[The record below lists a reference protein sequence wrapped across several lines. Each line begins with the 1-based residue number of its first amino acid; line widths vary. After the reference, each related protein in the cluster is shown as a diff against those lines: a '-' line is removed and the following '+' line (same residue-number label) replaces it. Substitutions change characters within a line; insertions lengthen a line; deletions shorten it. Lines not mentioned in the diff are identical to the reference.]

1 MATSLEEGAM
11 TDLVTIQHVLNPVTG
26 ELIPA
31 EDVNGVAEAVKGLR
45 ELKAQIA
52 DAIADAT
59 VILVAESKRQGTKT
73 LALQDVTVEI
83 RGGTETAWDVQE
95 LRTNLEALQIPE
107 ERLRA
112 LIKTEVTYKVDARVA
127 KQLAG
132 ANEDYAAVL
141 ESAKTTVE
149 KPYYIRVKEGEPF

>member
-1 MATSLEEGAM
+1 M
-11 TDLVTIQHVLNPVTG
+11 TDMVTIQHVLNPVTG

-31 EDVNGVAEAVKGLR
+31 SDVNGVAEAVKGLR
-45 ELKAQIA
+45 QLSQQIR

-59 VILVAESKRQGTKT
+59 VILVEESRRQGTKT

-83 RGGTETAWDVQE
+83 RGGTETVWDI
-95 LRTNLEALQIPE
+95 EALQHQMDSLGLPA
-107 ERLRA
+107 ERMDA

-141 ESAKTTVE
+141 ESAKTTVQ
-149 KPYYIRVKEGEPF
+149 KPYYVRVKEGEPF

>member
-1 MATSLEEGAM
+1 M
-11 TDLVTIQHVLNPVTG
+11 TDMVTIQHVLNPVTG

-31 EDVNGVAEAVKGLR
+31 SDVNGVAEAVKGLR
-45 ELKAQIA
+45 QLNAQIR

-59 VILVAESKRQGTKT
+59 VILVEESRRQGTKT

-83 RGGTETAWDVQE
+83 RGGTETVWDIE
-95 LRTNLEALQIPE
+95 TLQHQMDSLGLPA
-107 ERLRA
+107 ERMDA
-112 LIKTEVTYKVDARVA
+112 LIKTEITYKVDARVA

-141 ESAKTTVE
+141 ESAKTTFE
-149 KPYYIRVKEGEPF
+149 KPYYVRVKEGEPF

>member
-1 MATSLEEGAM
+1 M
-11 TDLVTIQHVLNPVTG
+11 TDLVTIHHVLNPVTG

-45 ELKAQIA
+45 QLSQQIR

-59 VILVAESKRQGTKT
+59 TILVAESKRQGTKT

-83 RGGTETAWDVQE
+83 RGGTETVWDI
-95 LRTNLEALQIPE
+95 EALQHQMDSLGLPA
-107 ERLRA
+107 ERMEA
-112 LIKTEVTYKVDARVA
+112 LIKTDVTYKVDARVA

-149 KPYYIRVKEGEPF
+149 KPYYVRVKEGEPF

>member
-1 MATSLEEGAM
+1 M
-11 TDLVTIQHVLNPVTG
+11 TDLVTIQNVLNPVTG

-31 EDVNGVAEAVKGLR
+31 DDTNGVAEAVKGLR
-45 ELKAQIA
+45 ALNAQIR

-83 RGGTETAWDVQE
+83 RGGTETVWDI
-95 LRTNLEALQIPE
+95 EAIQHAMDALGLPA
-107 ERLRA
+107 ERMDA

-149 KPYYIRVKEGEPF
+149 KPYYVRVKEGEPF

>member
-1 MATSLEEGAM
+1 M
-11 TDLVTIQHVLNPVTG
+11 TDLVTIHHVLNPVTG

-31 EDVNGVAEAVKGLR
+31 DDVNGVAEAVKGLR
-45 ELKAQIA
+45 ALGAQIK
-52 DAIADAT
+52 DAIHDAT
-59 VILVAESKRQGTKT
+59 VILVEESRRQGTKT

-83 RGGTETAWDVQE
+83 RGGTETVWDIYT
-95 LRTNLEALQIPE
+95 LRLQLEQLGIPQ
-107 ERLRA
+107 ERLDA
-112 LIKTEVTYKVDARVA
+112 LINTEVTYKVNARVA

-149 KPYYIRVKEGEPF
+149 KPYYVRVKEGEPF

>member
-1 MATSLEEGAM
+1 M
-11 TDLVTIQHVLNPVTG
+11 TDLITIQHVLNPVTG
-26 ELIPA
+26 ELITA
-31 EDVNGVAEAVKGLR
+31 SDVNGVAEAVKGLR
-45 ELKAQIA
+45 ALNAQIR

-59 VILVAESKRQGTKT
+59 VILVEESRRQGTKT

-83 RGGTETAWDVQE
+83 RGGTETVWDIDN
-95 LRTNLEALQIPE
+95 LTLGLEAAGLPQD
-107 ERLRA
+107 RLPD

-149 KPYYIRVKEGEPF
+149 KPYYVRVKEGEPF

>member
-1 MATSLEEGAM
+1 M

-45 ELKAQIA
+45 QLSQQIR

-73 LALQDVTVEI
+73 LALQHVTVEI
-83 RGGTETAWDVQE
+83 RGGIETVWDE
-95 LRTNLEALQIPE
+95 DALHDGLEALGLPR
-107 ERLRA
+107 ERLEA
-112 LIKTEVTYKVDARVA
+112 LIVPTITYKVDARVA

-141 ESAKTTVE
+141 ESAKTIVE
-149 KPYYIRVKEGEPF
+149 KPYYVRVKEGEPF

>member
-1 MATSLEEGAM
+1 M
-11 TDLVTIQHVLNPVTG
+11 TIQHVLNPVTG

-31 EDVNGVAEAVKGLR
+31 SDVNGVAEAVKGLR
-45 ELKAQIA
+45 ALNAQIR

-59 VILVAESKRQGTKT
+59 SILVDESRRQGTKT

-83 RGGTETAWDVQE
+83 RGGTETVWDTE
-95 LRTNLEALQIPE
+95 KLSDGLEAAGCPI
-107 ERLRA
+107 ERIREV
-112 LIKTEVTYKVDARVA
+112 IKVEVAYKVDARVA
-127 KQLAG
+127 KQLAS

-149 KPYYIRVKEGEPF
+149 KPYYVRVKEGEPF

>member
-1 MATSLEEGAM
+1 M
-11 TDLVTIQHVLNPVTG
+11 TDLVTIHHVLNPVTG

-45 ELKAQIA
+45 QLNQQIR

-59 VILVAESKRQGTKT
+59 VILVEESRRQGTKT

-83 RGGTETAWDVQE
+83 RGGTETVWDVQE
-95 LRTNLEALQIPE
+95 LRTNLEALEIPQ
-107 ERLRA
+107 ERLHD
-112 LIKTEVTYKVDARVA
+112 LIKTEITYKVDARVA

-132 ANEDYAAVL
+132 ANEDYAAVI

-149 KPYYIRVKEGEPF
+149 KPFYVRVKEGEPF

>member
-1 MATSLEEGAM
+1 MSS
-11 TDLVTIQHVLNPVTG
+11 DLVTIHHVLNPVTG

-45 ELKAQIA
+45 ALNAQIR

-59 VILVAESKRQGTKT
+59 VILVEESRRQGTKT

-83 RGGTETAWDVQE
+83 RGGTETVWDE
-95 LRTNLEALQIPE
+95 DKLHDDLEALGLPK

-112 LIKTEVTYKVDARVA
+112 LIVPYLTYKVDARVA

-132 ANEDYAAVL
+132 ANEDYAKVI
-141 ESAKTTVE
+141 ESAKSTVE
-149 KPYYIRVKEGEPF
+149 KPFYVRVKEGEPF

>member
-1 MATSLEEGAM
+1 MS
-11 TDLVTIQHVLNPVTG
+11 DLVTIQHVLNPVTG

-45 ELKAQIA
+45 QLNAQIR

-59 VILVAESKRQGTKT
+59 VILVEESRRQGTKT
-73 LALQDVTVEI
+73 LVLQDVTVEI
-83 RGGTETAWDVQE
+83 RGGTDTVWDVGLLDSE
-95 LRTNLEALQIPE
+95 LN
-107 ERLRA
+107 RLRCPLGRIA
-112 LIKTEVTYKVDARVA
+112 ELIKTEVTYKVDARVA

-149 KPYYIRVKEGEPF
+149 KPYYVRVKEGEPF

>member
-1 MATSLEEGAM
+1 M

-31 EDVNGVAEAVKGLR
+31 SDTNGVAEAVKELR
-45 ELKAQIA
+45 HLSQQIR

-59 VILVAESKRQGTKT
+59 VILVEESRRQGTKT

-83 RGGTETAWDVQE
+83 RGGTETVWDISK
-95 LRTNLEALQIPE
+95 LRQGLDDLLCPE
-107 ERLRA
+107 ERIEA

-149 KPYYIRVKEGEPF
+149 KPYYIRVKEAEPF